1 MTSLLVIT
9 LFDVRNDVTVS
20 YDVSNYVTVN
30 GDFNNVVTVKFVFL
44 CEPVQPVPVEKYTI
58 IIKSLQGDSL
68 RNRTKLD
75 EGSSKSLKLGNLVY
89 HSIP

>member
-1 MTSLLVIT
+1 MLFIMLDGWIDCRWIVTLLH
-9 LFDVRNDVTVS
+9 VS
-20 YDVSNYVTVN
+20 FGSIVY
-30 GDFNNVVTVKFVFL
+30 L
-44 CEPVQPVPVEKYTI
+44 M
-58 IIKSLQGDSL
+58 GDSL